1 VAGPSPRQVVLA
13 GERETLLRGRG
24 VQPVSLLPHRND
36 WDELTRDTVR
46 AVEWGIG
53 SRAFHRPGDVIEVP
67 GSIGYFQFLLRKT
80 GARRRGRDY
89 ARTVLA
95 KAQEIGLL
103 SDTGRVLKPR
113 RQPRGEHQYWWRVW
127 SVVPLKHALS
137 SLPRL
142 PNGTYCGNGNPRGAV
157 HPTGSLCRFLSRQG
171 LIWSPRRRSRP
182 NPGSAQWAFMHT
194 GPP

>member
-13 GERETLLRGRG
+13 GEREALLRGRG

-53 SRAFHRPGDVIEVP
+53 SRGFHRPGDVLEVP

-103 SDTGRVLKPR
+103 RDTGRVLKPR
-113 RQPRGEHQYWWRVW
+113 RHPRGEHQYWWRVW
-127 SVVPLKHALS
+127 SVVRSSTLS
-137 SLPRL
+137 LRYPDS
-142 PNGTYCGNGNPRGAV
+142 
-157 HPTGSLCRFLSRQG
+157 PTAPTAATATLGVPCTPQVLCVDS
-171 LIWSPRRRSRP
+171 SPVK
-182 NPGSAQWAFMHT
+182 G
-194 GPP
+194 